1 MMNEMNPKNVAKEVE
16 RQMDALQNV
25 LRELQAGNYGVACTI
40 LYDVRFDM
48 DKLPK
53 AFDKYL
59 DEVGY
64 TES

>member
-1 MMNEMNPKNVAKEVE
+1 MMNEMNPQNVEKEVK
-16 RQMDALQNV
+16 RQVDALQNA

-48 DKLPK
+48 NELPK

-64 TES
+64 TEN

>member
-1 MMNEMNPKNVAKEVE
+1 MMDEMNPKNVEKEVE
-16 RQMDALQNV
+16 RQISELQNA
-25 LRELQAGNYGVACTI
+25 LRELRAGNYGVACTI